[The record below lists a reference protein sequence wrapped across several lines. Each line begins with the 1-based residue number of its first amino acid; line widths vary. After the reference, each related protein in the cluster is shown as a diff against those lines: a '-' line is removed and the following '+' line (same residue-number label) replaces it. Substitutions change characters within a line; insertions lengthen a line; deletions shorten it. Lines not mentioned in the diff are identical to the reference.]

1 MSRVAGALS
10 AVALLMLVSSAGGDT
25 ASAGSLV
32 GSADSAREL
41 VARADAD
48 LAGGRPGSA
57 IVQLERARLLAP
69 RAPAIAAGLAQARAA
84 AGLPASP
91 KPNRIAQAADRLS
104 PDEWARVALVGSGLI
119 AGGLVAVAWR
129 LVRIRGLAIF
139 VGTGTLV
146 AAVGLL
152 AVSAIAPSLGSAV
165 VTSPT
170 TIARKAPFAGADP
183 AFVLPEGVNV
193 TVERRHGD
201 YDFVATPEGRGWVPS
216 SGVETIL
223 QPSGRRPS

>member
-1 MSRVAGALS
+1 MSCVARALS
-10 AVALLMLVSSAGGDT
+10 AVALLMLVSSARGYT
-25 ASAGSLV
+25 ASARPLV
-32 GSADSAREL
+32 GSADSAGEL
-41 VARADAD
+41 VAKANAD

-69 RAPAIAAGLAQARAA
+69 RAPAIAAGMAQARAV

-91 KPNRIAQAADRLS
+91 NPNRIVQAAEWLS

-139 VGTGTLV
+139 VGAGTLV
-146 AAVGLL
+146 AVVGLL

-165 VTSPT
+165 VTAPT
-170 TIARKAPFAGADP
+170 TIARKAPLAGADP
-183 AFVLPEGVNV
+183 AFVLPEGTNV
-193 TVERRHGD
+193 TIQRRHGD
-201 YDFVATPEGRGWVPS
+201 YDFVAAPEGRGWVPR
-216 SGVETIL
+216 SGLETIL
-223 QPSGRRPS
+223 QPSVRWRY